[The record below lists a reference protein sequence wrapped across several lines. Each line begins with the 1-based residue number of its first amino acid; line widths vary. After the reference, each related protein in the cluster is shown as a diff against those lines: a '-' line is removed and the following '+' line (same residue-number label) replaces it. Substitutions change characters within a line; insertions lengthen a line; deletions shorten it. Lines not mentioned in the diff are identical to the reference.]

1 MEDTIVMIMFEQST
15 ITVLFAALLVVFFI
29 ALVAMSIA
37 LFVSRGKHE
46 DNYDEDDEKDIKKL
60 EEIATDDKA
69 ADIENILSEIEKET
83 NKDIEKENIY
93 DSAMDDIFVNTLAE
107 DYTLDSAFSRDS
119 KTESILNEEDVMDDV
134 FVNTLTDDDEEAVPV
149 ETEELLQMHENNIWD
164 DGEYDEIGQT
174 DKLIATDSQREFIE
188 SLKTRDKAAAGA
200 REITNID
207 EISIQGSTDS
217 GMNEE
222 PIGYINESYEDSV
235 FADPILSDVLTEEA
249 IDASVKEADAL
260 RNAVMFGAAE
270 QFAKATEAPRKK
282 GFKKSNVLS
291 TDDFYWYNK
300 MDVAQKPSYKT
311 AEMYYHYFNLPKDC
325 IDDLLMEMYDCALV
339 RTEEIKYIAYGIEP
353 KAVSMKEIL
362 VSGNAGFNEPQKKK
376 EPTTQDLVKIYE
388 KWCSYV
394 DALFE
399 KIELHADDYTAEEVK
414 QRLYAF
420 GKNDVEVLIEGK

>member
-149 ETEELLQMHENNIWD
+149 ETEGCYRCMKII
-164 DGEYDEIGQT
+164 Y
-174 DKLIATDSQREFIE
+174 
-188 SLKTRDKAAAGA
+188 
-200 REITNID
+200 
-207 EISIQGSTDS
+207 
-217 GMNEE
+217 GMTANMMRL
-222 PIGYINESYEDSV
+222 DR
-235 FADPILSDVLTEEA
+235 LT
-249 IDASVKEADAL
+249 S
-260 RNAVMFGAAE
+260 
-270 QFAKATEAPRKK
+270 
-282 GFKKSNVLS
+282 
-291 TDDFYWYNK
+291 
-300 MDVAQKPSYKT
+300 
-311 AEMYYHYFNLPKDC
+311 
-325 IDDLLMEMYDCALV
+325 
-339 RTEEIKYIAYGIEP
+339 
-353 KAVSMKEIL
+353 
-362 VSGNAGFNEPQKKK
+362 
-376 EPTTQDLVKIYE
+376 
-388 KWCSYV
+388 
-394 DALFE
+394 
-399 KIELHADDYTAEEVK
+399 
-414 QRLYAF
+414 
-420 GKNDVEVLIEGK
+420 

>member
-1 MEDTIVMIMFEQST
+1 MEDTVVMILFEQST
-15 ITVLFAALLVVFFI
+15 ITILFAVLLVVFFI

-37 LFVSRGKHE
+37 LFVSRGKQE
-46 DNYDEDDEKDIKKL
+46 DDYTEDDEKEIKKL
-60 EEIATDDKA
+60 GEVAKDEKA
-69 ADIENILSEIEKET
+69 ADIETIINEIEKET
-83 NKDIEKENIY
+83 
-93 DSAMDDIFVNTLAE
+93 
-107 DYTLDSAFSRDS
+107 SRI
-119 KTESILNEEDVMDDV
+119 KKEDVPGPMDDV
-134 FVNTLTDDDEEAVPV
+134 FVNTLNEDNPMDGYTNTPSGDVDISTLPIDAMDDLYVNTLVEDEEQA
-149 ETEELLQMHENNIWD
+149 EQQQSEDDIWE

-188 SLKTRDKAAAGA
+188 SLKARDKSMASSAQ
-200 REITNID
+200 EITNID
-207 EISIQGSTDS
+207 QISIQGNADAH
-217 GMNEE
+217 MKENVIEQRDKDNEE
-222 PIGYINESYEDSV
+222 RAVYGQTLPG
-235 FADPILSDVLTEEA
+235 ALTEEA

-270 QFAKATEAPRKK
+270 QFAKATEPPRKK
-282 GFKKSNVLS
+282 GLKRSNVLS

-300 MDVAQKPSYKT
+300 MDVAQKPSYKP

-353 KAVSMKEIL
+353 KAVSMREIL
-362 VSGNAGFNEPQKKK
+362 MSGNAGYEEPQKKK

>member
-15 ITVLFAALLVVFFI
+15 ITVLFAVLLVVFFI

-46 DNYDEDDEKDIKKL
+46 DNYGEDDEKDIKKL

-69 ADIENILSEIEKET
+69 ADIENILNEIERETNKNIEKEDEY
-83 NKDIEKENIY
+83 N
-93 DSAMDDIFVNTLAE
+93 SA
-107 DYTLDSAFSRDS
+107 
-119 KTESILNEEDVMDDV
+119 MDDV
-134 FVNTLTDDDEEAVPV
+134 FVNTLTEDDAMDDVFVNTLTEDDEEAVPV
-149 ETEELLQMHENNIWD
+149 EPAESLPASDNNIWD
-164 DGEYDEIGQT
+164 DSEYDEIGQT
-174 DKLIATDSQREFIE
+174 DKLIATESQRQFIE
-188 SLKTRDKAAAGA
+188 SLKARDKTGA
-200 REITNID
+200 VAQEITNID
-207 EISIQGSTDS
+207 EISIQGSADS
-217 GMNEE
+217 SMNEE
-222 PIGYINESYEDSV
+222 PIGYINESYGDSA
-235 FADPILSDVLTEEA
+235 FADPVLSDVLTEEA